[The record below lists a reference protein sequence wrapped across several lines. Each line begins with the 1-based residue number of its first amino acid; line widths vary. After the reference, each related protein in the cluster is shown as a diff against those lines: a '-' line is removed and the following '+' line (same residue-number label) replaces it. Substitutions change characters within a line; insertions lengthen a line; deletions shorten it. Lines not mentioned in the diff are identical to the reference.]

1 MGQSFHK
8 TLSRPGVLIKKKWCE
23 CQEGVNLYTVII
35 NSKKCT
41 VLCKNNQHC
50 VRNFPMQIIMELEER
65 NTINT
70 DVIPLLP
77 LTTPGISLLW

>member
-1 MGQSFHK
+1 M
-8 TLSRPGVLIKKKWCE
+8 
-23 CQEGVNLYTVII
+23 
-35 NSKKCT
+35 
-41 VLCKNNQHC
+41 CKNNQHC

>member
-8 TLSRPGVLIKKKWCE
+8 TLSRPGVLIKKN
-23 CQEGVNLYTVII
+23 GVNVKRESIYTLLLSH
-35 NSKKCT
+35 SKKCT